1 MPSQPDRKANSHVKW
16 LIQSGEGGERKGFG
30 VQKFVNRIGC
40 LSRCKYPFCKRI
52 RHTMGGRLLAKS
64 EYRVLGYQ
72 NKYKFNR

>member
-30 VQKFVNRIGC
+30 VQKFVNRIG
-40 LSRCKYPFCKRI
+40 SFGRFKFTFYKRI
-52 RHTMGGRLLAKS
+52 RHTMGESQLAKS